1 NRSATTCSPA
11 SEKPNPTAGTARP
24 RVSKSASPAPTPN
37 SPKWT
42 RSAPAAPQPSNSA
55 SPASPTPPDV
65 PLSLQTSETS
75 SDTTKHELNIQDQF
89 SSEKTSSTRC
99 GWPSPPRKACCG

>member
-37 SPKWT
+37 SSKWT

-89 SSEKTSSTRC
+89 SSEKTNLLFLRMRR
-99 GWPSPPRKACCG
+99 PPRR